1 MKHQADRPGSQTL
14 SGLPALGSTEGGA
27 LVILVLVG
35 LLVLIWLAGFALNLV
50 GDLIHIVL
58 AVAVV
63 AVVYWFLQRR
73 KTA

>member
-1 MKHQADRPGSQTL
+1 
-14 SGLPALGSTEGGA
+14 
-27 LVILVLVG
+27 VILVLVG
-35 LLVLIWLAGFALNLV
+35 VLVLIWLAGFALNLV